1 MQRINYNHLW
11 YFWVVARAGSISAAA
26 KQQGVS
32 QPGITNQIKR
42 LQSSLGID
50 LFEKS
55 GRGLALTP
63 AGTTVYAYADEMFGL
78 AVQMMEAL
86 GRGGPPALRLAVGVA
101 EGVPAVL
108 TNRLLAPAMKLPRPV
123 RLEVRHGPLA
133 RLTSEL
139 GAREVDVVL
148 CTERP
153 RAGSAVRARP
163 HALGESSVVLLAAGE
178 MARMLAPGFP
188 GSLDGV
194 PFVLPPPAA
203 PLRRIL
209 DEWLQAQ
216 NAAPAVVAEMDD
228 WAEALLLAQ
237 SGTGV
242 VAVPA
247 AVEAE
252 LRQRYGLEVVGHARE
267 AVQHFY
273 ALTAERRP
281 RHPGVVAVLEAARLE
296 PIRSG
301 GEGERQRGP
310 HPGS

>member
-42 LQSSLGID
+42 LQGSLGID

-63 AGTTVYAYADEMFGL
+63 AGATVYAYADEMFGL
-78 AVQMMEAL
+78 TAEMLEVL
-86 GRGGPPALRLAVGVA
+86 GRGGPRALRLAVGVA

-123 RLEVRHGPLA
+123 RLQVRHGPLA
-133 RLTSEL
+133 RLTAEL
-139 GAREVDVVL
+139 AARELDVVL
-148 CTERP
+148 CTERIS
-153 RAGSAVRARP
+153 AGSTVRARP
-163 HALGESSVVLLAAGE
+163 HALGESSVVLLASADIAGT
-178 MARMLAPGFP
+178 LSPGFP

-194 PFVLPPPAA
+194 PFVMPPSSV
-203 PLRRIL
+203 PLRRTL
-209 DEWLQAQ
+209 DSWLQVQ
-216 NAAPAVVAEMDD
+216 NASPAVVAEMDD

-237 SGTGV
+237 SGAGV

-247 AVEAE
+247 VVEEE
-252 LRQRYGLEVVGHARE
+252 LRQRYGLEVVGHARD

-281 RHPGVVAVLEAARLE
+281 RHPAVVAVLDSVRAE
-296 PIRSG
+296 PIR
-301 GEGERQRGP
+301 
-310 HPGS
+310 